1 MLLVMTAVAATA
13 GTWKMHNY
21 YVTSK
26 IQNVFDTGDKVY
38 YLNSNALFE
47 FDKAT
52 QTTTALNSQN
62 RLSDNSIDQIYYD
75 DSRNLLFVVYTS
87 ANIDVIDATNGSV
100 TNISSVKDAIT
111 RVYCYTLTSGV
122 LTAYN
127 DKKIYSITFADGKAY
142 AATGYGYVCIDESTL
157 RVVKNKVL
165 SETLQINGVTVLGN
179 GTMVIITNSFCYY
192 GPADAEDPIKTFKRH
207 VGTDFTDGKIWP
219 IDDHSVFALG
229 RFALF
234 NLDFSSE
241 TVAVTTLVSS
251 KPTSVQ
257 RTPTGFIANFA
268 GQSFYYTIDAT
279 GKTATKA
286 SSVVGFASSY
296 PQGDGT
302 VWINDADGL
311 HIENDATAYKINSM
325 TTNEP
330 YWLKYN
336 PYMNLLYV
344 GISARNGNTN
354 TKVDPA
360 NVINTYDGH
369 LWEDAT
375 AYVSAGAG
383 YEFVFNPLD
392 STTYFRA
399 SWNSGLHKVTNN
411 VLKLTYNATNSMIG
425 KRKPSPA
432 FDNYGNLWVV
442 CSYGNSSCPTAVLP
456 KDKVAKNTVAKTDW
470 FQPAGLLSLAT
481 GYMQRSRFLVS
492 KLTNVKIYT
501 DGDYLSSSMIGR
513 ILCWD
518 NFNEDPTV
526 DDYRFTSI
534 SHFIDQ
540 ENKQVDW
547 QYLSHMEQ
555 DADGMIWVGHTGGL
569 FVFNPNVVFD
579 ETPRAIRPVTANFDE
594 GKGYLC
600 EGYSV
605 YDIGIDRHNNK
616 WIGTNNGLYFV
627 SPDGT
632 TVFEHFMTTNSDIPS
647 DMVYSVECD
656 PVHDRVYIYT
666 DNGFAEYITYGDA
679 AALNL
684 DNVYAFPNPVEPGFT
699 GMIKIA
705 NLMENTYVTI
715 TDHDGNIVAQLGPVM
730 GSALWDGAGADG
742 ERLPTGTYNIY
753 AAEGAQ
759 PVTTGTPQAVVM
771 IIK

>member
-1 MLLVMTAVAATA
+1 M
-13 GTWKMHNY
+13 
-21 YVTSK
+21 
-26 IQNVFDTGDKVY
+26 
-38 YLNSNALFE
+38 
-47 FDKAT
+47 
-52 QTTTALNSQN
+52 
-62 RLSDNSIDQIYYD
+62 
-75 DSRNLLFVVYTS
+75 
-87 ANIDVIDATNGSV
+87 
-100 TNISSVKDAIT
+100 
-111 RVYCYTLTSGV
+111 
-122 LTAYN
+122 
-127 DKKIYSITFADGKAY
+127 
-142 AATGYGYVCIDESTL
+142 
-157 RVVKNKVL
+157 
-165 SETLQINGVTVLGN
+165 
-179 GTMVIITNSFCYY
+179 
-192 GPADAEDPIKTFKRH
+192 
-207 VGTDFTDGKIWP
+207 
-219 IDDHSVFALG
+219 
-229 RFALF
+229 
-234 NLDFSSE
+234 
-241 TVAVTTLVSS
+241 
-251 KPTSVQ
+251 
-257 RTPTGFIANFA
+257 
-268 GQSFYYTIDAT
+268 
-279 GKTATKA
+279 
-286 SSVVGFASSY
+286 
-296 PQGDGT
+296 
-302 VWINDADGL
+302 
-311 HIENDATAYKINSM
+311 
-325 TTNEP
+325 
-330 YWLKYN
+330 
-336 PYMNLLYV
+336 
-344 GISARNGNTN
+344 
-354 TKVDPA
+354 
-360 NVINTYDGH
+360 
-369 LWEDAT
+369 
-375 AYVSAGAG
+375 
-383 YEFVFNPLD
+383 
-392 STTYFRA
+392 
-399 SWNSGLHKVTNN
+399 
-411 VLKLTYNATNSMIG
+411 
-425 KRKPSPA
+425 
-432 FDNYGNLWVV
+432 
-442 CSYGNSSCPTAVLP
+442 
-456 KDKVAKNTVAKTDW
+456 
-470 FQPAGLLSLAT
+470 LSLAT

-492 KLTNVKIYT
+492 KLNNVKIYT

-526 DDYRFTSI
+526 NDYRFTSI

-547 QYLSHMEQ
+547 IYLSHMEQ

-632 TVFEHFMTTNSDIPS
+632 TVFQHFMTTNSDIPS

-684 DNVYAFPNPVEPGFT
+684 DNVYAFPNPVEPDFT

-759 PVTTGTPQAVVM
+759 PVTTGTPHAVVM